1 MTAARPV
8 LQLTSASVLVT
19 QWVEGE
25 RLEITAARDLFE
37 AQRLQAVA
45 MTSYLAM
52 LLELGA
58 LHAAPRRVFQGR
70 KTVFEREGIEKS

>member
-25 RLEITAARDLFE
+25 RLEITAARDLLE

-58 LHAAPRRVFQGR
+58 LHAAPRRGLSGKKDGF
-70 KTVFEREGIEKS
+70 